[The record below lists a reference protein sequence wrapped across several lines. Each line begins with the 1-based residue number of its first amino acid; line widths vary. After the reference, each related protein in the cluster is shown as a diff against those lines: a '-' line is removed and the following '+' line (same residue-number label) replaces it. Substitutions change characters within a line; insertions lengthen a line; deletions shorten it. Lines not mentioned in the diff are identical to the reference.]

1 MPLIVTR
8 RSLSAPRFR
17 AVIPGSDGPTP
28 ARWASKSKFGQSPDG
43 TGVAEDT
50 VAVLE
55 EPPPRFDCVELRLE
69 LALELDAAA

>member
-1 MPLIVTR
+1 M
-8 RSLSAPRFR
+8 
-17 AVIPGSDGPTP
+17 P
-28 ARWASKSKFGQSPDG
+28 ARWGSKSKFGQSPDG

-55 EPPPRFDCVELRLE
+55 EPPPRFDCVELTLE